1 MNVPCVSTFVKTQIF
16 LYNTIMAK
24 TYDDKKIIY
33 TMDRVSRAYGTKV
46 VLKDIS
52 ISYYYGAKIGVL
64 GENGAGKSSLFKI
77 LAGVDTDYT
86 GETSLAAGYKIGYL
100 EQEPQL
106 ESGKTVKE
114 IVSEGVKEI
123 TDLLAEFDAV
133 NEAFGDPDADYDKL
147 GAKQA
152 ALQDKLDALD
162 AWNLDAN
169 LELAMDALRCPPSDQ
184 IVDTLS
190 GGERRRVALCRLL
203 LQKPDILLLDEPTNH
218 LDAETVAWLERHLH
232 DYPGTVIA
240 VTHDRYFLD
249 NVAGWILE
257 LDRGEGYPF
266 KGNYSQWLEQKEK
279 RLAMEEKTESTRRRQ
294 MQEELEWIHMGAKG
308 RQAKHKEHITK
319 YEQLLAEE
327 EKRVQLKETQIS
339 IPAGPR
345 LGNVVIEAKGL
356 TKSFG
361 DKLLYENFDF
371 TVPPGAVVGIVG
383 PNGAGKTTLFK
394 LISGQEKPDSGEIK
408 IGETVKLV
416 YVDQMRSKLD
426 DNKTV
431 WEQLSDGLDI
441 IKLGAVDASGRPLN
455 GKLREINSRAY
466 CSWFNFSGPDQKK
479 KVGVLSGG
487 EKNRLNMGMMFKE
500 GGNVLLLD
508 EPTNDLDV
516 TTTRALEEAINDF
529 AGCVMV
535 ISHDR
540 WFLDRICTHI
550 ISFEN
555 NSEVRWFEGNWSEY
569 VEWKK
574 NVMGEDINAP
584 HKTVYRKLER

>member
-1 MNVPCVSTFVKTQIF
+1 MNVLCASTFVKTQIF

-106 ESGKTVKE
+106 EAGKTVKE

-218 LDAETVAWLERHLH
+218 LDAETVAWLEHHLH